1 MKKMKILKTPK
12 IWLIILALL
21 HTGPGVILPYIEMGG
36 GTEILA
42 TILIFLCFT
51 VYILYIA
58 FMTNGQNQARLSV
71 ILCSPVVV
79 FFIIGAVMKLEMMGL
94 PVASFP
100 DAIFPFIVW
109 SLPILTGLLNWNAE
123 A

>member
-36 GTEILA
+36 GTEHLA

-58 FMTNGQNQARLSV
+58 FMTKGQNQARLSV
-71 ILCSPVVV
+71 MLCSPVLV

-94 PVASFP
+94 PVAPFP
-100 DAIFPFIVW
+100 EAIFPFVVW
-109 SLPILTGLLNWNAE
+109 SLPVITGLLNWNTQA
-123 A
+123 

>member
-1 MKKMKILKTPK
+1 MKTLKKPK

-36 GTEILA
+36 GTENLA